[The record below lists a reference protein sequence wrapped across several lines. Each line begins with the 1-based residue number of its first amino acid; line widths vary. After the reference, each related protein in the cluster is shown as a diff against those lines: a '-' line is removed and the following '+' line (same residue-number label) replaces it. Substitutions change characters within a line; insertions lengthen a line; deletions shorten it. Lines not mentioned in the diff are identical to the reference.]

1 MGVVGMETLM
11 SRLIARLSAALMGL
25 LIGVVVAPCGCTSTG
40 IAIKEQF
47 GYAKREQL
55 VDKVQSARDSQ
66 TEAKKQ
72 FESALAEFIAVTGAQ
87 TGELEGQYKKLKS
100 AYEHSET
107 KAGAVSGR
115 IRDVER
121 VADALFSEWQ
131 AELKQYSSDQ
141 LRRASEQQLSETRTR
156 YQQLLA
162 AMKQAEGKMQPVLAA
177 FKDQVLFLKHNLNA
191 RAIASLQTT
200 VGQIQAE
207 VTGLVKEMEASI
219 AEANRFIDQMQGPAQ

>member
-1 MGVVGMETLM
+1 MPRLPALLTTMLVGLWIVGFGH
-11 SRLIARLSAALMGL
+11 LG
-25 LIGVVVAPCGCTSTG
+25 GCASTG
-40 IAIKEQF
+40 IAIKEGL

-72 FESALAEFIAVTGAQ
+72 FESALAEFIAVTGVQ
-87 TGELEGQYKKLKS
+87 TGELEGQYKKLKG
-100 AYEHSET
+100 AYERSEA
-107 KAGAVSGR
+107 KAEAVSGR

-141 LRRASEQQLSETRTR
+141 LRRASEQQLADTRSR
-156 YQQLLA
+156 YKQLLS
-162 AMKQAEGKMQPVLAA
+162 AMKQAEGNMQPVLAA